1 MEKGLSVKGNCLGY
15 FTCGDGV
22 GNNPKHTVFVIENA
36 KPQKAYR
43 AIYDS
48 IGVDGHHD
56 LA

>member
-1 MEKGLSVKGNCLGY
+1 MEKGLSVKGNWLGY

-22 GNNPKHTVFVIENA
+22 GYNPKHTVVVIENA

-48 IGVDGHHD
+48 IGVAGHHV